1 MNKNVAYV
9 QQFGQRVEGA
19 LRSEKAR
26 IRREISA
33 YPPPIPAC
41 DAQFNYLLEQ
51 RNQVAQELSAVTAA
65 QRDEA
70 DAGIAA
76 LVRLV
81 ETSVVLRP
89 AVKQQLLATLST
101 ETLPRE
107 TLPRETLPTE
117 TLPTE

>member
-19 LRSEKAR
+19 LRSGKR

-70 DAGIAA
+70 NAGIAA

-81 ETSVVLRP
+81 ETSLVLRP

-101 ETLPRE
+101 ETLP
-107 TLPRETLPTE
+107 TE

>member
-1 MNKNVAYV
+1 MNENVAYV

-76 LVRLV
+76 LVALV
-81 ETSVVLRP
+81 DASQVLP
-89 AVKQQLLATLST
+89 ADVKRQLLATL
-101 ETLPRE
+101 
-107 TLPRETLPTE
+107 PTAAGSAR
-117 TLPTE
+117 T